1 MYYTIAFVLLIL
13 WLASWLSLH
22 ILGAFVHL
30 LLVLAIIVLV
40 MGLFRKPSQPS

>member
-1 MYYTIAFVLLIL
+1 MYYTVAIVLLIL

-30 LLVLAIIVLV
+30 LLVLAIITFV
-40 MGLFRKPSQPS
+40 MGLFRKPA